1 MTCALCKGAIKPG
14 DEINLHHPVY
24 RSEGGTETQPTHKT
38 CHVAFHSLKGD
49 FRAWGRLSALTRR
62 WAFNL
67 KHVKDNPAYEFDRQY
82 YLMLYAE

>member
-1 MTCALCKGAIKPG
+1 MTCALCSGAIQPG

-24 RSEGGTETQPTHKT
+24 RSEGGTQVEPTHKA
-38 CHVAFHSLKGD
+38 CHVAYHSNKGD